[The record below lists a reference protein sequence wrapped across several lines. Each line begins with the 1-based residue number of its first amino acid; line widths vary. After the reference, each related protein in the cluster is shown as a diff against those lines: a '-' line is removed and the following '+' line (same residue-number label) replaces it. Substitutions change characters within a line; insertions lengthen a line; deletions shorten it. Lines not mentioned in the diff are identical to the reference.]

1 MLCNTCWDPSSAA
14 VAVARAAITL
24 SGIAAVTGPLLK
36 WSASGEEGSAVWA
49 MNAAGSLV
57 GTEVGLWVN
66 TGLSPLS
73 GPSLPGVFQQ
83 HTDALG
89 ENITRISSRQSRT
102 DASFPQ
108 LQSLNRYKAKGQTHK
123 HFKQNKTRLT
133 RAGENSMYKLKC

>member
-1 MLCNTCWDPSSAA
+1 M
-14 VAVARAAITL
+14 
-24 SGIAAVTGPLLK
+24 
-36 WSASGEEGSAVWA
+36 
-49 MNAAGSLV
+49 
-57 GTEVGLWVN
+57 GTKVGLWVN

-108 LQSLNRYKAKGQTHK
+108 LQSLNRYQAKGQTHK
-123 HFKQNKTRLT
+123 HFKQNKTRL